1 MKVFI
6 SQCFAAIFA
15 LSLISISTAFGTASA
30 DTLVMPRELVDYA
43 RSQGC
48 APIEDFYERLGMVNP
63 PYVYGFAGGEPEDS
77 AALWCHKTEKSD
89 KPYLLLL
96 KVSDPKKLAGCP
108 ARIEW
113 WNYPKGLSIETRPSL
128 KLSDFH
134 FVAEPKRAGPMTT
147 ISNVRVIVGEY
158 DGVEDVFVCHQGA
171 WLFMLRD

>member
-1 MKVFI
+1 V
-6 SQCFAAIFA
+6 
-15 LSLISISTAFGTASA
+15 
-30 DTLVMPRELVDYA
+30 PRELVDYA

-48 APIEDFYERLGMVNP
+48 APVEDFYERPGMVNP
-63 PYVYGFAGGEPEDS
+63 PYVYGFAAGEPEDS
-77 AALWCHKTEKSD
+77 AAFWCRKPEMSE

-96 KVSDPKKLAGCP
+96 KVKDPSRLSGCP
-108 ARIEW
+108 GRIEW

-134 FVAEPKRAGPMTT
+134 FVGEPKRVGPMAT
-147 ISNVRVIVGEY
+147 ISNARVIVGEY

>member
-1 MKVFI
+1 MKRLA
-6 SQCFAAIFA
+6 SQFSAMIAFA
-15 LSLISISTAFGTASA
+15 LIASVMAQGTASA
-30 DTLVMPRELVDYA
+30 DALVMPRELVDYA

-48 APIEDFYERLGMVNP
+48 APIEDFYERPGMVNP

-77 AALWCHKTEKSD
+77 AALWCRKTEKSD

-96 KVSDPKKLAGCP
+96 KVSDPKKLDGCP

-113 WNYPKGLSIETRPSL
+113 WNPPKGLSVETRASL

-134 FVAEPKRAGPMTT
+134 FAAEPKRAGPMTT
-147 ISNVRVIVGEY
+147 ISNARVIVGEY